1 VVPTSGARLPSTETP
16 RAAAPTTVSSSGMY
30 TVRSGESLWSIGQ
43 KFNVSVA
50 QLREWNGLSSTAGLK
65 AGQRI
70 RVKTSGTSAPTEAST
85 TTSSSSGSRTH
96 VVRRGETLS
105 GIAQHYGVSLTS
117 LRNANDMDSRSVLKA
132 GEKLTIPN

>member
-1 VVPTSGARLPSTETP
+1 
-16 RAAAPTTVSSSGMY
+16 
-30 TVRSGESLWSIGQ
+30 
-43 KFNVSVA
+43 VA

-70 RVKTSGTSAPTEAST
+70 RVKAPGNTAPAKVSSTASSG
-85 TTSSSSGSRTH
+85 SGSRTH

-105 GIAQHYGVSLTS
+105 GIAQRYRVTVTA
-117 LRNANDMDSRSVLKA
+117 LRSANGIDSGSVLKA